1 MRRSTVYF
9 LIFVAVACIASAI
22 VPRLIITKGPR
33 PVPEDTV
40 LDDAMIS
47 AIDIKGGYSLYI
59 WVDSTLETH
68 FVSKIS
74 PSAVD
79 FDAETGTLTL
89 QPDPDA
95 SSVSVHLTPADT
107 LLAINLTGE
116 FQYININDITT
127 PVLTLSR
134 QPGLSIYNS
143 NIGLLSTGPKV
154 EEPEYSGASMTVQ
167 GSTIGLFTT
176 LTPAAELNIDLHS
189 SKVGTL

>member
-22 VPRLIITKGPR
+22 APRLIIKKGPR
-33 PVPEDTV
+33 PAPEGIV

-47 AIDIKGGYSLYI
+47 AIDIKGGYSLNI
-59 WVDSTLETH
+59 SVDSTLESH
-68 FVSKIS
+68 FVSNID

-79 FDAETGTLTL
+79 FDPETGILTL

-95 SSVSVHLTPADT
+95 SSVSINLTPSDT

-116 FQYININDITT
+116 FQYININNLTT

-134 QPGLSIYNS
+134 QPGLFIYNC
-143 NIGLLSTGPKV
+143 NIGLLSTGLKV
-154 EEPEYSGASMTVQ
+154 EELDNYRASMTVQ

-176 LTPAAELNIDLHS
+176 LAPAADLNIDIHS
-189 SKVGTL
+189 SKLGTL